1 MKIGELANQT
11 GVTTQTLRFY
21 EREGL
26 LPEPARTSN
35 GYRDYQKEMV
45 GEIVFIRA
53 SLDAGFTLKE
63 IKHLNGLDPNRFG
76 TCAEMSDLLKQ
87 KLRDINVKIIALKR
101 VRERLEMLEEQ
112 CSQHPPVNPCPALT
126 ELRP

>member
-53 SLDAGFTLKE
+53 SLDTGFTLKE
-63 IKHLNGLDPNRFG
+63 IKHLNCLDPNRFG

-87 KLRDINVKIIALKR
+87 KLRDIDVKITALKR
-101 VRERLEMLEEQ
+101 VRERLEMLEEH
-112 CSQHPPVNPCPALT
+112 CSQHPPGDSCPALT